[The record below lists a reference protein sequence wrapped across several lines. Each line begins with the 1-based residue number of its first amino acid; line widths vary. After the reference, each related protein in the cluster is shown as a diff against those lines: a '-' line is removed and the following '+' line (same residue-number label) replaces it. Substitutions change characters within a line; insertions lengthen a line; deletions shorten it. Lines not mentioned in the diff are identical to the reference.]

1 MSVRRTLL
9 AIVGLPVVASGIFAA
24 HAAAYRVLGAP
35 SEGVHGYLAHVP
47 QLLALL
53 TLPALLAAAVAGRS
67 HTPRAWPFAV
77 AALSTF
83 VFQEHLERLAH
94 TGELPFLLDRPVFL
108 LGLAL
113 QLPFALV
120 AWLAARWLLRAAQG
134 TAARRPRRLSGLLL
148 PLPEPSGIELRPF
161 AARTPASPRA
171 PPRFLPAR

>member
-1 MSVRRTLL
+1 VRRPLL
-9 AIVGLPVVASGIFAA
+9 GIVALPVVASGIFVA
-24 HAAAYRVLGAP
+24 HAVAYRLLGAP

-47 QLLALL
+47 QVLTLL

-67 HTPRAWPFAV
+67 RTPKAWPFAI

-83 VFQEHLERLAH
+83 VVQEHLERLAH

-120 AWLAARWLLRAAQG
+120 AWLGARWLLRSTQG
-134 TAARRPRRLSGLLL
+134 AAARSLPRAPSLLL
-148 PLPEPSGIELRPF
+148 PLPEPSGAEPRPF
-161 AARTPASPRA
+161 ACRTPAAPRA
-171 PPRFLPAR
+171 PPRPLPAR

>member
-1 MSVRRTLL
+1 MRRSLL
-9 AIVGLPVVASGIFAA
+9 AVVALPVVASGTFAA
-24 HAAAYRVLGAP
+24 HAAAYRLLGAP

-67 HTPRAWPFAV
+67 RTPKAWPFAV

-83 VFQEHLERLAH
+83 VLQEHLERLAH
-94 TGELPFLLDRPVFL
+94 TGHVPFLLDRPVFL

-120 AWLAARWLLRAAQG
+120 AWLGARWLLRVAQG
-134 TAARRPRRLSGLLL
+134 PGARGLPRVPGLLL
-148 PLPEPSGIELRPF
+148 PLPEPSGIAPRPS
-161 AARTPASPRA
+161 AVRSPASPRA
-171 PPRFLPAR
+171 PPRLLPAR